1 MGFNFNWSAVSGGA
15 PYVTLTSLGISLNSF
30 SIAKL
35 GTPQKVIVG
44 FDEERCVIGIKAYA
58 DEPDIKPYDFSEKV
72 KNGSIRLG
80 CRDFIKYLSG
90 LTGIDFTKAKRY
102 VASFDAGDGVLAVHV
117 KEESDAGESGESDDK
132 TE

>member
-35 GTPQKVIVG
+35 GTPQQVIVG
-44 FDEERCVIGIKAYA
+44 FDEEQCVIGIKAYA
-58 DEPDIKPYDFSEKV
+58 DEPDVKPYDFSEKI

-80 CRDFIKYLSG
+80 CRDFIKYLSA
-90 LTGIDFTKAKRY
+90 LTDIDFTKAKRY
-102 VASFDAGDGVLAVHV
+102 IASYDASGGVLTVHV
-117 KEESDAGESGESDDK
+117 KGESEAGESGEADDK